1 MFRTILLF
9 LRRRPPIG
17 FTDVG
22 TLTLRVMPT
31 DIDFAGHMNNGF
43 YLSVMDLGRIDLLIR
58 SGVWAKIRKAGISPV
73 MANATITFRRSL
85 QPWQRYTIESR
96 MIGYDEK
103 AVYCEQRMVV
113 DGQIWAQSTQ
123 RARFVRR
130 NGRPVPIAEVIQVSG
145 IDISA
150 LPVAPWIERWA
161 ADVALPP
168 ARGEAPSEWA

>member
-9 LRRRPPIG
+9 LRRRPPIH

-22 TLTLRVMPT
+22 RLDLRVMPT

-58 SGVWAKIRKAGISPV
+58 SGIWAKIRTVGISPV

-85 QPWQRYTIESR
+85 KPWQRYTIETR
-96 MIGYDEK
+96 MIGFDAK
-103 AVYCEQRMVV
+103 AVYVEQRMVV
-113 DGQIWAQSTQ
+113 DGQIWAKSTQ

-130 NGRPVPIAEVIQVSG
+130 DGRAVPTAELIEVSG
-145 IDISA
+145 IDVSD
-150 LPVAPWIERWA
+150 LPVPPWVERWA
-161 ADVALPP
+161 KDVALPP
-168 ARGEAPSEWA
+168 ARGEAPSDW